1 HRRHAPCSVS
11 FPLSLHDALPISRA
25 QRSLKSSS
33 PPSCLLPFSH
43 PFSRRT
49 QFVCGLSRR
58 ASNQSG
64 PSRPFKL
71 APKFSVTSPLAIS
84 LLHPMSRTFWPPRPT
99 PLTLLNP
106 PPKLSKYPPILRRM
120 ALLK

>member
-1 HRRHAPCSVS
+1 MVYSKVYNIYNPCNCHLKLT
-11 FPLSLHDALPISRA
+11 PRA

-33 PPSCLLPFSH
+33 PHSCLPPFSH

-49 QFVCGLSRR
+49 QFVSGLSRR

-64 PSRPFKL
+64 PSRPSKL
-71 APKFSVTSPLAIS
+71 APKFFVTSPLATS
-84 LLHPMSRTFWPPRPT
+84 LLHPLSRPFWPPRRT
-99 PLTLLNP
+99 RLTLLNP
-106 PPKLSKYPPILRRM
+106 PPKLSKYPHILRRM